1 MEVAQNLVFEASGP
15 SLVRTGKVKTTTVAL
30 KTLFVIIT
38 VFIHAINIAL
48 TVTLKEANLGHL
60 DGHGVDL
67 AIVNLSRRV
76 SSARPP
82 TDIQVGG
89 ARLSSEVA
97 APHQVFRC

>member
-15 SLVRTGKVKTTTVAL
+15 SLVRAGKVKTTTVAL

-48 TVTLKEANLGHL
+48 TVTLKEPNLRHL
-60 DGHGVDL
+60 DGHRVDL
-67 AIVNLSRRV
+67 PVVDLSRRV

-82 TDIQVGG
+82 TYIEVDG
-89 ARLSSEVA
+89 A
-97 APHQVFRC
+97 